1 LPTDIL
7 QEVGSYAGLAAI
19 IGLAVLS
26 ALYFSQARDVKRLR
40 EWAGRAPERSAE
52 DVAQTA
58 AAPASS
64 GAVVAQP
71 QAKKAAGAPAPA
83 GAGAQPGQAKPG
95 APKPAGA
102 PGVPVPAQAAAAGAA
117 PATARAAGGPEGSA
131 PAAATPA
138 GEAKQAVAGEG
149 PRAPGEQAEA
159 GATAAATTDTDE
171 SAAAKPGEEPAV
183 AATGAAQDARDG
195 ESDQLD
201 GDEAAERE
209 EAVAAHG
216 AQSAAAR
223 RQEGAAA
230 PAARPGDTEDQE
242 ALVPPQAAP
251 VPQAAAAGAG
261 TQTPEGLRPGGR
273 AGTQAPPRPR
283 PATGSRPTPSPQ
295 AGRAPSVPGRAGSR
309 PPARPG
315 SARAGQTAIIPPPSR
330 APWYGRLAARPRY
343 LVLVIAGLLIVGG
356 GALFGLSQLGED
368 DAGTG
373 SRSAGAGGG
382 SAEQADDGG
391 GGQAARQPIVPAQVT
406 VAVLNGTTVP
416 GLAAQ
421 IGDRIETF
429 GFDLGTVTN
438 STDQQ
443 RAESVV
449 LFAPGHQREAVAVGR
464 RLSIDQRERVDAES
478 QGLAGDATVVV
489 IAGIDQTQ

>member
-7 QEVGSYAGLAAI
+7 QEVGSYAGLAAV

-83 GAGAQPGQAKPG
+83 GADAQPGQAESG

-138 GEAKQAVAGEG
+138 GEAKQA
-149 PRAPGEQAEA
+149 
-159 GATAAATTDTDE
+159 AATTDTDE

-201 GDEAAERE
+201 GEEAAELE

-251 VPQAAAAGAG
+251 VPQAAAAAAG

-283 PATGSRPTPSPQ
+283 PAISSRPAPPPQ
-295 AGRAPSVPGRAGSR
+295 AGRAPTVPGRAGSR

-330 APWYGRLAARPRY
+330 APWYSRLAASPRY

-368 DAGTG
+368 DAGTS

-391 GGQAARQPIVPAQVT
+391 GGQAARQPIAPAEVT